1 MHTDYKSTSVLD
13 HFVVSARL
21 VPLVV
26 QCQAIHSGDNLSRH
40 SPILLQ
46 LNIGDIPSKHIDKS
60 WVPRKPAWHKA
71 SVEVIGEYKEDLHS
85 KLDQVTVPVSIN
97 CMDTM
102 CGNEH
107 HSKDRDDMVLDI
119 LCAVVESSHS
129 TVPLGGGK
137 KADGPPG
144 SSSQGGNVSGWRAEV
159 KPFEEK
165 AELWYSIWVSS
176 GKPNK
181 GIVHTIMSKTR
192 NQYHYAVRRTKRS
205 AGLQK
210 AKGLFEASM
219 KGDMDLIKEMK
230 G

>member
-1 MHTDYKSTSVLD
+1 MHTDYTSTSVLD

-107 HSKDRDDMVLDI
+107 HSKERDDMVLDI
-119 LCAVVESSHS
+119 LCAVFPWVVAKRLM
-129 TVPLGGGK
+129 VPLVQALKVGMCPAGGQKLNLLK
-137 KADGPPG
+137 K
-144 SSSQGGNVSGWRAEV
+144 
-159 KPFEEK
+159 K
-165 AELWYSIWVSS
+165 LSS
-176 GKPNK
+176 GIQS
-181 GIVHTIMSKTR
+181 GSAVGSLTR
-192 NQYHYAVRRTKRS
+192 ALCTQ
-205 AGLQK
+205 
-210 AKGLFEASM
+210 
-219 KGDMDLIKEMK
+219 
-230 G
+230 